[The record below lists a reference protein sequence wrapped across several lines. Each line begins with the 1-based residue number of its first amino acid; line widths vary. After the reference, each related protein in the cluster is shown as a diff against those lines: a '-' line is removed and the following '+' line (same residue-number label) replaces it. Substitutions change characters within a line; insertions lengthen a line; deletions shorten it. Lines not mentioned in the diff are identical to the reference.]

1 MKYFGERDEL
11 LVQCFS
17 HDYKEIIELGAAD
30 HRTEVQP
37 SLLHIKCSFVTGC
50 VNLIIWQM

>member
-1 MKYFGERDEL
+1 MKYFGERVEL

-17 HDYKEIIELGAAD
+17 HNYNEIIELGEAD
-30 HRTEVQP
+30 YRAEVQP

-50 VNLIIWQM
+50 VNFIICQM

>member
-1 MKYFGERDEL
+1 MKYFGGRVEL

-17 HDYKEIIELGAAD
+17 HDYNEIIELGEAD
-30 HRTEVQP
+30 HRAEVQP